1 MRISDWISDV
11 CSSDLVQ
18 LQFAS
23 PLQLIGDATRAQ
35 FGPESLA
42 AIRLRCDFDAALPPF
57 NFQPVLPFA
66 FLPPPMHCEFAC
78 RCAAGS
84 IFRSV
89 GGDLLDRDRQHF
101 GSLWRPRAVCSPPRT
116 DRKSE

>member
-23 PLQLIGDATRAQ
+23 PLQLIGDATRDQ

-57 NFQPVLPFA
+57 NFQPVLPVA
-66 FLPPPMHCEFAC
+66 LLPPPMHCDFAC
-78 RCAAGS
+78 RRADGS
-84 IFRSV
+84 IFRRV
-89 GGDLLDRDRQHF
+89 GGELVEI
-101 GSLWRPRAVCSPPRT
+101 GRASCRE
-116 DRKSE
+116 RWCLYW

>member
-23 PLQLIGDATRAQ
+23 PLQLIGDATRDQ

-57 NFQPVLPFA
+57 NFQPVLPVA
-66 FLPPPMHCEFAC
+66 LLPPPMHCDFAC
-78 RCAAGS
+78 RRADGP
-84 IFRSV
+84 IFRRV
-89 GGDLLDRDRQHF
+89 GGELVVRERKQRSDEGLVGKGWF
-101 GSLWRPRAVCSPPRT
+101 MTGRT
-116 DRKSE
+116 RG